1 MTTRNCEE
9 VWAECLKIIKDNLP
23 KQVFNTWFAPIV
35 PVELKGSQLTI
46 QVPSTFFYENLEEHH
61 IQLMAMT
68 LHRVIGPDAKLDYRV
83 IISNDPIV
91 GRPVTIDMPSNPV
104 TKNIP
109 NVSKRPQLDKNEMP
123 GPYSYPLCRP
133 IQIDPHLNPEYTFD
147 NFVEGECNRLAR
159 AAGFA
164 VAGNP
169 AGTSF
174 NPLFIYGG
182 SGLGKTHLANAIG
195 LEVKKNFPDKVV
207 LYVDAN
213 KFLTQYMQATRDNNQ
228 NDFIHF
234 YQMIDVLILDDVQ
247 YFADKPGTQ
256 KVFFQIFNHLHQHQK
271 QLILTSDKA
280 PVDLNGMEERLLSRF
295 KWGLAADL
303 QEPDFETRIKILK
316 RKTYKDGIEI
326 KEEILE
332 YIASHVTNNVRELEG
347 SLISL
352 LAQATLNKKEITLEL
367 AKGMIDKLV
376 KNTQREISI
385 DYIQKVVCNY
395 FSMSVDV
402 LSSKTRKREIV
413 QARQIAMY
421 FAKNMTKCSLAVIGN
436 AIGNKDHATVLH
448 ACKTVNNLIE
458 TDKNFKQDLDEIE
471 KRLKM

>member
-1 MTTRNCEE
+1 M
-9 VWAECLKIIKDNLP
+9 
-23 KQVFNTWFAPIV
+23 
-35 PVELKGSQLTI
+35 
-46 QVPSTFFYENLEEHH
+46 
-61 IQLMAMT
+61 
-68 LHRVIGPDAKLDYRV
+68 
-83 IISNDPIV
+83 
-91 GRPVTIDMPSNPV
+91 
-104 TKNIP
+104 
-109 NVSKRPQLDKNEMP
+109 
-123 GPYSYPLCRP
+123 
-133 IQIDPHLNPEYTFD
+133 
-147 NFVEGECNRLAR
+147 
-159 AAGFA
+159 
-164 VAGNP
+164 
-169 AGTSF
+169 
-174 NPLFIYGG
+174 
-182 SGLGKTHLANAIG
+182 
-195 LEVKKNFPDKVV
+195 
-207 LYVDAN
+207 
-213 KFLTQYMQATRDNNQ
+213 
-228 NDFIHF
+228 
-234 YQMIDVLILDDVQ
+234 
-247 YFADKPGTQ
+247 
-256 KVFFQIFNHLHQHQK
+256 
-271 QLILTSDKA
+271 
-280 PVDLNGMEERLLSRF
+280 SRF

-303 QEPDFETRIKILK
+303 QEPDFETRIRILK

-347 SLISL
+347 TLISL

-421 FAKNMTKCSLAVIGN
+421 FAKNMTKCSLAMIGN

-458 TDKNFKQDLDEIE
+458 TDKAFKQDLDEIE

>member
-1 MTTRNCEE
+1 M
-9 VWAECLKIIKDNLP
+9 
-23 KQVFNTWFAPIV
+23 
-35 PVELKGSQLTI
+35 
-46 QVPSTFFYENLEEHH
+46 
-61 IQLMAMT
+61 
-68 LHRVIGPDAKLDYRV
+68 
-83 IISNDPIV
+83 
-91 GRPVTIDMPSNPV
+91 
-104 TKNIP
+104 
-109 NVSKRPQLDKNEMP
+109 
-123 GPYSYPLCRP
+123 
-133 IQIDPHLNPEYTFD
+133 
-147 NFVEGECNRLAR
+147 
-159 AAGFA
+159 
-164 VAGNP
+164 
-169 AGTSF
+169 
-174 NPLFIYGG
+174 
-182 SGLGKTHLANAIG
+182 
-195 LEVKKNFPDKVV
+195 
-207 LYVDAN
+207 
-213 KFLTQYMQATRDNNQ
+213 
-228 NDFIHF
+228 
-234 YQMIDVLILDDVQ
+234 
-247 YFADKPGTQ
+247 
-256 KVFFQIFNHLHQHQK
+256 
-271 QLILTSDKA
+271 
-280 PVDLNGMEERLLSRF
+280 NGMEERLLSRF

-303 QEPDFETRIKILK
+303 QEPDFDTRIKILK

-347 SLISL
+347 TLISL

-458 TDKNFKQDLDEIE
+458 TDKAFKQDLEEIE

>member
-1 MTTRNCEE
+1 MTTNYEE
-9 VWAECLKIIKDNLP
+9 TWAKCLNIIQENLP
-23 KQVFNTWFAPIV
+23 KPVFNTFFAPIV
-35 PVELKGSQLTI
+35 PIELKGSLLTI
-46 QVPSTFFYENLEEHH
+46 QVQSQFVYEYLEAHCLD
-61 IQLMAMT
+61 LMART
-68 LHRVIGPDAKLDYRV
+68 LHRVIGPDAKLEYRV
-83 IISNDPIV
+83 VMCNQNAGNLPT
-91 GRPVTIDMPSNPV
+91 TIRIPSNEGS
-104 TKNIP
+104 KNVPNEPKIQPKGAGEHIP
-109 NVSKRPQLDKNEMP
+109 PYIIP
-123 GPYSYPLCRP
+123 GLKK

-147 NFVEGECNRLAR
+147 NYVEGECNRMAR

-169 AGTSF
+169 AGTPF

-195 LEVKKNFPDKVV
+195 LEVKKNFPEKVV

-213 KFLTQYMQATRDNNQ
+213 KFLTQYIQATRDNNR

-247 YFADKPGTQ
+247 YFADKQGTQ
-256 KVFFQIFNHLHQHQK
+256 EVFFQIFNHLHQHQK

-347 SLISL
+347 TLISL

-458 TDKNFKQDLDEIE
+458 TDKAFKQDLEEIE